1 MNKIVI
7 TGGAGFIGSH
17 VFDYFSDKFKRSE
30 IVILD
35 KMTYAADVRNIPDI
49 LKNDSHILMVGNLI
63 SLDACLNATK
73 DADLVL
79 NLAAESHVDNSFN
92 NSLVFTESNTLG
104 THTLMEACKR
114 NGVKKIIHI
123 STDEVYGENVEGSF
137 KESSALNPTNPYS
150 ASKAS
155 AEMIVKSYYKS
166 FKLPVITV
174 RANNIYGIRQF
185 PEKIIPRFTLRALS
199 GLPLQLHGSGA
210 NLRHYLAASDFA
222 KALELLVY
230 KGEIGQAYNIASDN
244 ELSNLEMAEL
254 INSHIRPDGKD
265 NIEFIVDRPFNDG
278 RYAVDDSEIRR
289 LGWAPARSVIDDLP
303 EIIDWYKS
311 NRARYAAVQL

>member
-17 VFDYFSDKFKRSE
+17 VFDYFSDKFNKSE

-49 LKNDSHILMVGNLI
+49 LKNDSHRLMVGNLI

-185 PEKIIPRFTLRALS
+185 PEKIIPRFILRALS
-199 GLPLQLHGSGA
+199 GLPLHLHGNGA

-230 KGEIGQAYNIASDN
+230 KGKIGQAYNIASDN
-244 ELSNLEMAEL
+244 ELSNIEMAEL
-254 INSHIRPDGKD
+254 INSHIRPDDKD
-265 NIEFIVDRPFNDG
+265 NIEFIADRPFNDG
-278 RYAVDDSEIRR
+278 RYAVDDSEIRK
-289 LGWAPARSVIDDLP
+289 LGWAPGRSVIDDIP
-303 EIIDWYKS
+303 EIIDWYKI